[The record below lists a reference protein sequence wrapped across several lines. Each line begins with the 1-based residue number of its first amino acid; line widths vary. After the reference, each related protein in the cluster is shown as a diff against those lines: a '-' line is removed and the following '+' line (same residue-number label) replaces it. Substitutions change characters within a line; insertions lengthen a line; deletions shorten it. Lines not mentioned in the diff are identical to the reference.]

1 MIYHIFE
8 HFQYLDFPGSG
19 IMQYISVRSILASIT
34 AIVCS
39 ANSSGKRSATW
50 VWRGSWPRRAPPRW
64 AAYSSSVRYSSQ
76 YCCSET

>member
-34 AIVCS
+34 AIVTCS
-39 ANSSGKRSATW
+39 ASSSGRRYVTW
-50 VWRGSWPRRAPPRW
+50 GWRDSLQRRGHRPW
-64 AAYSSSVRYSSQ
+64 EVS
-76 YCCSET
+76 

>member
-34 AIVCS
+34 AIVS
-39 ANSSGKRSATW
+39 ASERSS
-50 VWRGSWPRRAPPRW
+50 
-64 AAYSSSVRYSSQ
+64 
-76 YCCSET
+76 

>member
-34 AIVCS
+34 AIV
-39 ANSSGKRSATW
+39 AAQAA
-50 VWRGSWPRRAPPRW
+50 RGGD
-64 AAYSSSVRYSSQ
+64 
-76 YCCSET
+76 T

>member
-34 AIVCS
+34 AIVHCDS
-39 ANSSGKRSATW
+39 PDSLLRKEVHKIHAAQAA
-50 VWRGSWPRRAPPRW
+50 RGGD
-64 AAYSSSVRYSSQ
+64 
-76 YCCSET
+76 T

>member
-34 AIVCS
+34 AIV
-39 ANSSGKRSATW
+39 W

-64 AAYSSSVRYSSQ
+64 AAYSSSARYSSQ
-76 YCCSET
+76 YCCSEI

>member
-34 AIVCS
+34 AIVS
-39 ANSSGKRSATW
+39 ERSS
-50 VWRGSWPRRAPPRW
+50 
-64 AAYSSSVRYSSQ
+64 
-76 YCCSET
+76 